1 MNPTIVRLAVAALLG
16 AGRVWALFA
25 FPVVML
31 LLAAAMRLFA
41 DGSTSEQIVAGLG
54 YPIVLPLVA
63 LLATS
68 SVLGPEID
76 DGSIV
81 YLLAKPVNRYVIALS
96 KYVVAWL
103 ATMVAGVLPLPLAGL
118 LLDDMLSQA
127 TRAWTLG
134 AVVAGTVYCALFL
147 ALAAMTRYAV
157 VFGLLFVLMWEGAL
171 GGLLTGIAW
180 VSVRQWGARV
190 AQTQDHWVAAPDLPL
205 TYAVIAALVVTVGG
219 AWLAGDRL
227 RSFTLRGEA

>member
-1 MNPTIVRLAVAALLG
+1 MNLTIVRLAAAALLG
-16 AGRVWALFA
+16 ARRVWALLA
-25 FPVVML
+25 FPAALL
-31 LLAAAMRLFA
+31 LLALAMRLLA
-41 DGSTSEQIVAGLG
+41 EGSTSEQIVAALG

-81 YLLAKPVNRYVIALS
+81 YLLAKPVNRYVVALS
-96 KYVVAWL
+96 KYVVAWV
-103 ATMVAGVLPLPLAGL
+103 ATMLAGVLPLPLAGL
-118 LLDDMLSQA
+118 LLDGMLSQA

-134 AVVAGTVYCALFL
+134 GVVAGTVYCALFL
-147 ALAAMTRYAV
+147 ALAAITRYAV

-190 AQTQDHWVAAPDLPL
+190 AQTQDSWVSAPDLPL
-205 TYAVIAALVVTVGG
+205 TYALIAAVVVTVGG

-227 RSFTLRGEA
+227 RSFTLRGES

>member
-1 MNPTIVRLAVAALLG
+1 M
-16 AGRVWALFA
+16 
-25 FPVVML
+25 
-31 LLAAAMRLFA
+31 
-41 DGSTSEQIVAGLG
+41 
-54 YPIVLPLVA
+54 
-63 LLATS
+63 
-68 SVLGPEID
+68 LGPEID

-81 YLLAKPVNRYVIALS
+81 YPLAKPVNRHVVALS
-96 KYVVAWL
+96 KYAVAWA

-118 LLDDMLSQA
+118 LLDGMLSQA

-134 AVVAGTVYCALFL
+134 AVLAGTGYCAVFL
-147 ALAAMTRYAV
+147 ALAAITRYAV

-205 TYAVIAALVVTVGG
+205 AYAVTAAVVVTVGG
-219 AWLAGDRL
+219 VWLAGDRL
-227 RSFTLRGEA
+227 RSFTLRGES

>member
-1 MNPTIVRLAVAALLG
+1 MNQTIARLAASALLG
-16 AGRVWALFA
+16 ARRVWALLA
-25 FPVVML
+25 FPGALIV
-31 LLAAAMRLFA
+31 LAVLMRLFA
-41 DGSTSEQIVAGLG
+41 EGSTSEQLVTNLA

-68 SVLGPEID
+68 SVLGPEVD

-81 YLLAKPVNRYVIALS
+81 YLLAKPVNRYVVALS
-96 KYVVAWL
+96 KYAVAWV
-103 ATMVAGVLPLPLAGL
+103 ATMLAGVLPLPLIGFV
-118 LLDDMLSQA
+118 LDGMLTRA
-127 TRAWTLG
+127 TQAWTLG
-134 AVVAGTVYCALFL
+134 GLVAGTAYCALFL
-147 ALAAMTRYAV
+147 ALAAITRYAV

-171 GGLLTGIAW
+171 GQLLSGIAW

-190 AQTQDHWVAAPDLPL
+190 AETVDSWVSGPDLPL
-205 TYAVIAALVVTVGG
+205 AYALAAAAVVTLGG